1 MAFTDDI
8 QRLFKQGD
16 IITKLLIINTIA
28 FILLW
33 IIEIVGSIS
42 HTNIYFAVLQ
52 NIAVPTAVTSLLRK
66 IWTIATFSFFD
77 TAFFSYFCNMILLN
91 WAGRIFL
98 NFMNEKKLLAT
109 YILGILSGLLVSIIF
124 SNLTTTD
131 GVLLGPSAAVL
142 AIITAAATYAPN
154 YKIYLLFFGEVSI
167 KVFAIIIA
175 VFECLPLL
183 STFGHYNPQLL
194 IPTIYVLGGILYGFS
209 WAYLLRK
216 NIDISLWLLRI
227 INNFEQSKNIK
238 KGPSLHTKRHRD
250 EEYISYE
257 EISYDEDEINTIL
270 EKISKSGYD
279 SLTKEEK
286 EKLFKQNKK

>member
-1 MAFTDDI
+1 MTFTNDI

-33 IIEIVGSIS
+33 MVEIVGSIS
-42 HTNIYFAVLQ
+42 HTNVYYTVLQ
-52 NIAVPTAVTSLLRK
+52 NIAAPTLAKSFLRK

-77 TAFFSYFCNMILLN
+77 TAFLSYFCNMIFLN

-98 NFMNEKKLLAT
+98 NFLNEKKFLAT
-109 YILGILSGLLVSIIF
+109 YILGIFSGLALSIIG
-124 SNLTTTD
+124 SSLSITQ
-131 GVLLGPSAAVL
+131 GILLGPAAAVL
-142 AIITAAATYAPN
+142 AVIVAAATYAPN
-154 YKIYLLFFGEVSI
+154 YRIYLLFFGEVPL

-175 VFECLPLL
+175 VFECLPLI
-183 STFGHYNPQLL
+183 SIFGQYNPQTLAS
-194 IPTIYVLGGILYGFS
+194 TFYKLGGVLYGFS

-216 NIDISLWLLRI
+216 NIDISMWLLKFITNVENTRI
-227 INNFEQSKNIK
+227 EK
-238 KGPSLHTKRHRD
+238 KGPKMYKHTHRD
-250 EEYISYE
+250 EEYVSYE
-257 EISYDEDEINTIL
+257 EVSYDEEEIDTIL
-270 EKISKSGYD
+270 GKISKSGYD